1 MVYKLGVFVLN
12 YTVSKYV
19 EALDSLAQ
27 RQYFIISILFILFNN
42 INYTNI
48 INDFKHFIMVYF
60 KKTQE

>member
-12 YTVSKYV
+12 YTVFKYV
-19 EALDSLAQ
+19 EALDSLTQ

-48 INDFKHFIMVYF
+48 INDFKHFYYGLF
-60 KKTQE
+60 

>member
-1 MVYKLGVFVLN
+1 MFGMVYKIGVFVLN
-12 YTVSKYV
+12 YTVFKYV

-48 INDFKHFIMVYF
+48 INDFKHFYYGLF
-60 KKTQE
+60 S

>member
-12 YTVSKYV
+12 YTVFKYV

-42 INYTNI
+42 NNYTNI
-48 INDFKHFIMVYF
+48 INDFKHFHYRLF
-60 KKTQE
+60 

>member
-12 YTVSKYV
+12 YTVFKYV

-48 INDFKHFIMVYF
+48 INDFKHFHYGLF
-60 KKTQE
+60 

>member
-12 YTVSKYV
+12 YTVFKYV

-27 RQYFIISILFILFNN
+27 RQYFIISILFNN

-48 INDFKHFIMVYF
+48 INDFKHFHYGLF
-60 KKTQE
+60 

>member
-12 YTVSKYV
+12 YTVFKYV

-48 INDFKHFIMVYF
+48 INDFKHFYYGLF
-60 KKTQE
+60 